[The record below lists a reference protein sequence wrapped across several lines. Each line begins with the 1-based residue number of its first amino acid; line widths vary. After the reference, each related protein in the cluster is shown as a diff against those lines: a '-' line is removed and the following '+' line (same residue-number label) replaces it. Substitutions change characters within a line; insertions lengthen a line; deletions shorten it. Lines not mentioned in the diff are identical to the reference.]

1 MCSVVIK
8 LKFENADYQIHLSE
22 FMAMPDFPCD
32 SEFLLRRNERI
43 WIEYIGWYGK
53 KRRTWWTPNPNSHWF
68 SMLAIAVSSSTSD
81 KLVSPLIW
89 RWSYFLGRKILQRKP
104 FLLKSSLDLN
114 VCKLITRIWEC
125 DVNGGQIQC

>member
-43 WIEYIGWYGK
+43 
-53 KRRTWWTPNPNSHWF
+53 
-68 SMLAIAVSSSTSD
+68 
-81 KLVSPLIW
+81 
-89 RWSYFLGRKILQRKP
+89 
-104 FLLKSSLDLN
+104 
-114 VCKLITRIWEC
+114 
-125 DVNGGQIQC
+125 